1 MAVIGFSLYGG
12 VAEGGTIVLG
22 HKYSARALERQEAHD
37 VKFYLQM
44 LARREHD
51 PAGFDL
57 HRPTFGKVLS
67 SPAAFNYWFDRWQA
81 NPARFEHWHPCFW
94 RLLHGEALASAPIAP
109 PPPLK
114 PPAGEGPEPPPP
126 PGPDGPPDNPPP
138 HVATP
143 EPSSLL
149 LIGVSLGILLLV
161 QGARRCLHAA

>member
-1 MAVIGFSLYGG
+1 MIVAGISLYGG

-57 HRPTFGKVLS
+57 HRPVIGKVLS
-67 SPAAFNYWFDRWQA
+67 DPAAFEYWFDRWQA

-94 RLLHGEALASAPIAP
+94 HLLHGEALASVTIAP

-114 PPAGEGPEPPPP
+114 PPAGEGPEPPAP
-126 PGPDGPPDNPPP
+126 PGGPPDNPPP

-149 LIGVSLGILLLV
+149 LIVVSLGILLLV
-161 QGARRCLHAA
+161 QGGRRCLHAA